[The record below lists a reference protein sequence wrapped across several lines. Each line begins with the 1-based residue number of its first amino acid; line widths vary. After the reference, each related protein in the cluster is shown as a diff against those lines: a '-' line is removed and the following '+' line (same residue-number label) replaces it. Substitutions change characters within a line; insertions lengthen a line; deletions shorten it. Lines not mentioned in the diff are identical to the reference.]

1 MGDCRKF
8 YLLVIVLTLFAL
20 TAGAEVNDKSLLG
33 VYGGWAYGSSVEED
47 WNPSARLFDRYKL
60 LYHFGGYFQRDLS
73 PEFGL
78 QCNVNFQQVK
88 HYSSFQDFNA
98 PEMIYEPERR
108 LLVALNLL
116 AVLQLPLSARAQIFV
131 QGGGGIGSGTVYGL
145 SGLHFGL
152 TGGAGLKLFPKPGSR
167 SAVIVGGSF
176 HLLIDRSASG
186 SATANYVRFNVG
198 YEFVARSPRE

>member
-1 MGDCRKF
+1 MENCGKIC
-8 YLLVIVLTLFAL
+8 LLILLLALFAL
-20 TAGAEVNDKSLLG
+20 HAGAEGNDKSLLG
-33 VYGGWAYGSSVEED
+33 VYGGWAYGSSVEKD
-47 WNPSARLFDRYKL
+47 WNPSPRFFDSYKL
-60 LYHFGGYFQRDLS
+60 LCQFGGYFQRDLS

-78 QCNVNFQQVK
+78 QVNVNFQQVK
-88 HYSSFQDFNA
+88 HYSSFKDFNA

-116 AVLQLPLSARAQIFV
+116 TVLQLPLSARAQIFV

-167 SAVIVGGSF
+167 SAVVVGGSF
-176 HLLIDRSASG
+176 HSG
-186 SATANYVRFNVG
+186 KKIFKAKAKGERQK
-198 YEFVARSPRE
+198 